1 MDKNRSL
8 EFFVGFFIVL
18 GAVALVFLSL
28 QAANLGSFS
37 FGNKTYE
44 VTASFD
50 NIGGLKPRAAI
61 KSAGVVVGRVKAISF
76 DSQTFQAQV
85 LMDMDSRYNFPTDS
99 SAKILTAGLLGEQYV
114 GIDPG
119 AD

>member
-61 KSAGVVVGRVKAISF
+61 KSAGWSCEGYFLWLS
-76 DSQTFQAQV
+76 D
-85 LMDMDSRYNFPTDS
+85 L
-99 SAKILTAGLLGEQYV
+99 
-114 GIDPG
+114 PG
-119 AD
+119 SGVDGYGFALQLSYG

>member
-8 EFFVGFFIVL
+8 EFFVGLFIVL

-85 LMDMDSRYNFPTDS
+85 LMDMDSRY
-99 SAKILTAGLLGEQYV
+99 KIGRAHV
-114 GIDPG
+114 
-119 AD
+119 

>member
-44 VTASFD
+44 VTASFA
-50 NIGGLKPRAAI
+50 PR
-61 KSAGVVVGRVKAISF
+61 S
-76 DSQTFQAQV
+76 
-85 LMDMDSRYNFPTDS
+85 Y
-99 SAKILTAGLLGEQYV
+99 
-114 GIDPG
+114 
-119 AD
+119 